1 MRGEAAMTR
10 LDEALAEALQG
21 EAPLNLSRRATLA
34 TALGGGLLLALGIP
48 QRPARAQAMGG
59 LAHARKVPSYLTIRP
74 DGRILLQNPFAEGG
88 QGIHTAVA
96 QIVAEELDAELAA
109 FEVAV
114 APAGA
119 DYQVLFNGTRRVTG
133 GSFSVRNTFAHFRVL
148 GATARAML
156 LAAGAQ
162 RLGVPV
168 GELSTEPGFVIHAAT
183 SRRIP
188 YGELAEAAAALPV
201 PTDAEPKTGAFRL
214 IGTPQKRID
223 TRAKST
229 GQAQY
234 GIDIRVDG
242 MLQGAVI
249 HAPRAGAEPGEVLN
263 EAALKAMPGVHSVH
277 RLPGAVAVLADSF
290 WRARKAAEAAEIAWT
305 ALSGQPVVAEDF
317 SSPGMLEALRSQA
330 DAPGNPA
337 RDMQGDA
344 AAALAGAAKVVTADY
359 DAPYLAHA
367 QLEPPSATV
376 RFNADGTLDV
386 WTPNQSPE
394 AFQSIAA
401 RESGLEA
408 SRIRI
413 HTPLLGGFFGRHF
426 TYGNI
431 HPMNQAIRLA
441 RAVERPVKVIWTRE
455 EEFARD
461 AYRPLS
467 MARMRAGLD
476 AAGRIVAFHATVP
489 GEGPVA
495 KHFGTAR
502 LGNPPLDTSA
512 VEGVAFKPYAIPNR
526 RVDWVHVPHPVNIG
540 FWRSVGHSM
549 NDFFYESFLDEV
561 AEAAGADPLAF
572 RRAHLAESPRHL
584 ALLDAVMDL
593 SGGWRRGPYEAADG
607 SRRAR
612 GLAMASPFG
621 SEVATVAE
629 VSLRNGEVL
638 VHDIFVA
645 IDPGSIVNPAIIKA
659 QVESAACIGLSSAA
673 FEEVVFE
680 GGQPQQRNF
689 DSYRILSRAEMP
701 KVHVRIVESGA
712 PMGGVGEPGTPGVP
726 PAVANAVAALTGRRL
741 RSLPFGKHRL
751 GEA

>member
-1 MRGEAAMTR
+1 MAMTR
-10 LDEALAEALQG
+10 LDDALGEALQG
-21 EAPLNLSRRATLA
+21 AAPLNISRRASLMA
-34 TALGGGLLLALGIP
+34 GFGGGLLLALGIP
-48 QRPARAQAMGG
+48 QRAARAQAMGG

-96 QIVAEELDAELAA
+96 QIVAEELDAELTA
-109 FEVAV
+109 FDVTV

-133 GSFSVRNTFAHFRVL
+133 GSFSIRNTFAHFRVL

-156 LAAGAQ
+156 LTAGAQ

-168 GELSTEPGFVIHAAT
+168 GELGTEPGFVIHAAT

-201 PTDAEPKTGAFRL
+201 PGDATPKTGAYRL
-214 IGTPQKRID
+214 IGTSARRLD
-223 TRAKST
+223 THAKST

-234 GIDIRVDG
+234 GIDMRVDG
-242 MLQGAVI
+242 MLQAAVV

-263 EAALKAMPGVHSVH
+263 EAALRAMPGVHSVH
-277 RLPGAVAVLADSF
+277 RLPGAVAVVADSF
-290 WRARKAAEAAEIAWT
+290 WRARKAAEAARVAWT
-305 ALSGQPVVAEDF
+305 ALSGQPVVPEDF
-317 SSPGMLEALRSQA
+317 SSDGMREALRAQA

-337 RDMQGDA
+337 RDTQGDA
-344 AAALAGAAKVVTADY
+344 VTALRGAARVVTADY

-376 RFNADGTLDV
+376 RFNADGTLDI

-394 AFQSIAA
+394 AFQGIAA
-401 RESGLEA
+401 RESGLAAEQ
-408 SRIRI
+408 IRI

-426 TYGNI
+426 TYGTI

-441 RAVERPVKVIWTRE
+441 RAVGKPVKVIWSRE

-467 MARMRAGLD
+467 FARLRAGLD
-476 AAGRIVAFHATVP
+476 AAGRIIALHATMP
-489 GEGPVA
+489 GEGPIA
-495 KHFGTAR
+495 QHFGTAR
-502 LGNPPLDTSA
+502 MGNPPVDTSA

-526 RVDWVHVPHPVNIG
+526 RVEWVHVPHPVNVG

-549 NDFFYESFLDEV
+549 NDYFYEAFLDEV

-572 RRAHLAESPRHL
+572 RRTHLAESPRHL
-584 ALLDAVMDL
+584 ALLDAVMEM

-607 SRRAR
+607 TRRAR

-629 VSLRNGEVL
+629 VSLRDGEVV

-680 GGQPQQRNF
+680 GGRAQQRNF
-689 DSYRILSRAEMP
+689 DTYRILSRAEMP
-701 KVHVRIVESGA
+701 KVHVRIIESGA

-726 PAVANAVAALTGRRL
+726 PAVANAIAALTGRRV
-741 RSLPFGKHRL
+741 RSLPFAKQRL
-751 GEA
+751 GQA